1 MARQNAKAEV
11 IHLRSAGAD
20 LGKCFLPACAR
31 TPGDARIAGLLG
43 GGNKSLDHFDTIPG
57 IGRLTAE
64 TIIAETG
71 GGMVRCPTAGR
82 LASWAGVPDSG
93 RDQAE
98 RRRRRR

>member
-1 MARQNAKAEV
+1 M
-11 IHLRSAGAD
+11 
-20 LGKCFLPACAR
+20 CAR
-31 TPGDARIAGLLG
+31 TPGDAWTAGLLG
-43 GGNKSLDHFDTIPG
+43 VGNKSLDHFDTIPG

-71 GGMVRCPTAGR
+71 GGRVRWLTARR
-82 LASWAGVPDSG
+82 LASWAGVPDRG